1 MLSAAAAAAEFAHH
15 LSVHRTAA
23 VATTVSSSQQ
33 QQQQQMRTD
42 AARPPL
48 VMRRSFTFARL
59 QQTRAGEGRVGG
71 GSWRAEMRG
80 STVFQSAGGRSSINK
95 GAMVAIGNENVPEI
109 IHTRTHTRARV

>member
-1 MLSAAAAAAEFAHH
+1 MLSAAAAAVAEFAHH

-23 VATTVSSSQQ
+23 VATTVSSSQ

-71 GSWRAEMRG
+71 SWRAEMRG
-80 STVFQSAGGRSSINK
+80 STVFRSAGGRSSINK
-95 GAMVAIGNENVPEI
+95 GAMVAIGNENVPKI

>member
-1 MLSAAAAAAEFAHH
+1 MLSAAAAVAEFAHH

-33 QQQQQMRTD
+33 QQQQQQMRTD

-48 VMRRSFTFARL
+48 VMRRSFAFARL

-71 GSWRAEMRG
+71 WELAS
-80 STVFQSAGGRSSINK
+80 
-95 GAMVAIGNENVPEI
+95 
-109 IHTRTHTRARV
+109 